1 MKFLGDS
8 TEDRLYEYNLISR
21 TKMRLFARD
30 LTLWL
35 EAQGLGYNLL
45 SAPKSPTEVLDKVF
59 YYQILTYNA
68 DQTKYDN
75 H

>member
-1 MKFLGDS
+1 
-8 TEDRLYEYNLISR
+8 
-21 TKMRLFARD
+21 MRLFARD

-45 SAPKSPTEVLDKVF
+45 SAPKSPTEILDKVF

-68 DQTKYDN
+68 DQRKYDN
-75 H
+75 HK